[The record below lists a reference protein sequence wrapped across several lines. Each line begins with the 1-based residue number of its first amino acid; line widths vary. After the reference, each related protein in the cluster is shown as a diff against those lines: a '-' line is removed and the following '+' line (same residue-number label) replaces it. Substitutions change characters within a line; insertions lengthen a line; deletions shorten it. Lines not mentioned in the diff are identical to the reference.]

1 MEFSV
6 TREAYVFLCSAASG
20 VLIGMLRDI
29 FCVIR
34 KKCDKTE
41 VFTDITDI
49 VFWICAAVIM
59 FAVIFFVNNGRIR
72 WYEFFG
78 VILGSLL
85 YSFTLSRTFNLAF
98 EFLFNVFFKF
108 FNFFLKLLLTPLV
121 FLYNIVFKGIVFIF
135 RPIYKVLRKLFI
147 KILAKARFFTGIARH
162 TLKKS

>member
-6 TREAYVFLCSAASG
+6 THEAYVFLCSAASG
-20 VLIGMLRDI
+20 VLIGMVHDI

-34 KKCDKTE
+34 KKCEKTE

-85 YSFTLSRTFNLAF
+85 YSFTLSRTFILAF
-98 EFLFNVFFKF
+98 EFVFNIFLKFFKLF
-108 FNFFLKLLLTPLV
+108 FKLLLTPLI
-121 FLYNIVFKGIVFIF
+121 FLYNIVFKGIMFIF
-135 RPIYKVLRKLFI
+135 RPIYKVLRKLFL
-147 KILAKARFFTGIARH
+147 KLLAKVRFFTGIVRH